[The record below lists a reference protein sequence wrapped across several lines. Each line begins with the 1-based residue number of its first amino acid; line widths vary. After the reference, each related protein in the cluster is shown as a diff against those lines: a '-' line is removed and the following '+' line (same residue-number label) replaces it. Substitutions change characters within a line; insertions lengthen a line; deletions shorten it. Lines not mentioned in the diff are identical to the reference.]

1 MDASAAGKA
10 FAKWMWTPDAQDI
23 LAQTGYRSVLPDVAA
38 KYTADYPAVP
48 TFTIDSL
55 GGWDDVMTKF
65 FDPDN
70 SVMAKIEKSLG
81 VSTSK

>member
-1 MDASAAGKA
+1 M
-10 FAKWMWTPDAQDI
+10 
-23 LAQTGYRSVLPDVAA
+23 AA
-38 KYTADYPAVP
+38 KYTADYPDVP

-70 SVMAKIEKSLG
+70 SVMEKIEKSLG